1 MINNNQALA
10 RRRALRQMERRRDR
24 QELNRHDGSTVGD
37 KEWGKLDGTLRFA
50 FQNING
56 FNFDK
61 EKVKYKRVYNFMDKF
76 EIDAMGIA
84 ESNTYWPLLNTRE
97 RLWDKTKGW
106 FEGIHLNTGFNK
118 TEKKISK
125 RYQPGGVAS
134 LTKNKLAYK
143 FLSKGID
150 QSNLERCS

>member
-1 MINNNQALA
+1 VIRDNQALA

-24 QELNRHDGSTVGD
+24 QGPNRHDGSTVGD
-37 KEWGKLDGTLRFA
+37 KEWDKLEGTLRFA

-76 EIDAMGIA
+76 EVDAMGIA
-84 ESNTYWPLLNTRE
+84 ESNTYWPKLNTKE
-97 RLWDKTKGW
+97 RLWDRTKGW

-118 TEKKISK
+118 TEKK
-125 RYQPGGVAS
+125 YQKDINQG
-134 LTKNKLAYK
+134 
-143 FLSKGID
+143 
-150 QSNLERCS
+150 E